1 VNVRLPAVPTF
12 VEEAA
17 LPSDTGLKGRI
28 APPAIGVPGATI
40 ELSYRT
46 LAEIAR
52 DRLPQLPLG
61 LLARTQAEVATGDV
75 VDVLIEAKADSI
87 TVRARGEIRWVTR
100 LATSRLVG
108 MTLAGATDA
117 DRERLITYLDAPS
130 GLGAAMTPALT
141 PALGFAH
148 APVLAVAMLQ
158 PNAVLRQ
165 ILAAA
170 LEKVPARLGER
181 WSLKLEASASTDG
194 FLTSMSSRPRQ
205 LAVIDC
211 DALPDAGDALVGAVR
226 AHAGYERLPLL
237 LLSGR
242 RTARLED
249 RYAVTMQKPLAVKSF
264 LHTTELLLRA

>member
-1 VNVRLPAVPTF
+1 M
-12 VEEAA
+12 
-17 LPSDTGLKGRI
+17 PSDTGMKGRV
-28 APPAIGVPGATI
+28 APPAIEVPGTTI
-40 ELSYRT
+40 QLSYRT
-46 LAEIAR
+46 AAEIAR
-52 DRLPQLPLG
+52 DHLPQLPLG
-61 LLARTQAEVATGDV
+61 LLARTQVDVATGDV
-75 VDVLIEAKADSI
+75 VDVLIEARADSI
-87 TVRARGEIRWVTR
+87 TIRARGEIRWVTR

-108 MTLAGATDA
+108 MTLTGATDA
-117 DRERLITYLDAPS
+117 DRDHLITWLDAPS

-165 ILAAA
+165 ILASA
-170 LEKVPARLGER
+170 LAKVPARLGER
-181 WSLKLEASASTDG
+181 WSLKLDASASADG
-194 FLTSMSSRPRQ
+194 FLSAMSSRPRQ

-211 DALPDAGDALVGAVR
+211 DALPDAGDALVAALR
-226 AHAGYERLPLL
+226 SHAGYEKLPLV

-249 RYAVTMQKPLAVKSF
+249 RHAVTMQKPLAVKSF

>member
-1 VNVRLPAVPTF
+1 M
-12 VEEAA
+12 
-17 LPSDTGLKGRI
+17 PSDTGLKGRV
-28 APPAIGVPGATI
+28 APPAIGVPGTTI
-40 ELSYRT
+40 ALSYRT
-46 LAEIAR
+46 AAEIGR

-61 LLARTQAEVATGDV
+61 LLARTQIEVVTGDV
-75 VDVLIEAKADSI
+75 VDVLIEAKAESI
-87 TVRARGEIRWVTR
+87 TIRASGEICWMTR

-108 MTLAGATDA
+108 MTLTGATDA

-165 ILAAA
+165 ILSSA
-170 LEKVPARLGER
+170 LAKVPARLGER
-181 WSLKLEASASTDG
+181 WSLKLEASASADG
-194 FLTSMSSRPRQ
+194 FLASMSSRPRQ

-211 DALPDAGDALVGAVR
+211 DALPDAGDALVDAIR
-226 AHAGYERLPLL
+226 SHAGYEKLPLL

-264 LHTTELLLRA
+264 LHTAELLLRA